1 MITGRKF
8 GRVRGEDAGVFPFGN
23 VSLKMCAF
31 SGSHFS
37 TVLELDNDCHV
48 SIKVSVTV
56 LVNMMRLMYKLYNHV
71 SRHDMIHYRRPNVI
85 FKPVFLV

>member
-1 MITGRKF
+1 MLITGRKF

-37 TVLELDNDCHV
+37 TVLELD
-48 SIKVSVTV
+48 K
-56 LVNMMRLMYKLYNHV
+56 RLSRQYKGV
-71 SRHDMIHYRRPNVI
+71 RDSTGQCDEANVQI
-85 FKPVFLV
+85 VQPCFTT